1 MDVWE
6 LELLLEM
13 RNENVEKILQMV
25 DPVFLILLISNR
37 RKGKGT
43 D

>member
-6 LELLLEM
+6 LELLLET

-25 DPVFLILLISNR
+25 DPVFLILLIQIK

>member
-25 DPVFLILLISNR
+25 DPVFLILLIQII

>member
-25 DPVFLILLISNR
+25 DPIFLILLISN
-37 RKGKGT
+37 
-43 D
+43 

>member
-25 DPVFLILLISNR
+25 DPVFLILLISN
-37 RKGKGT
+37 
-43 D
+43 